1 LTYVVVATIF
11 LLLILAAVVVGLL
24 TKNNQYGNPRTW
36 AFGTAG
42 VLSALFLVFTFFMSM
57 ETVGARSVGIQ
68 TAFGKY
74 QDTLDPGFQLIA
86 PWSNVEEFSTQIQP
100 LTIRVP
106 VTFAGEPVP
115 NEDGTVSD
123 TNNSVGGGN
132 GSASAKV
139 RWFIDADNAEF
150 LWKKYRSFDNVT
162 ENLVLSSSQESL
174 RIVVGGY
181 TPTEAKAGSKL
192 REITNGVK
200 ADLAQTLK
208 DDGIKIDS
216 VSGTN
221 VNPDETTQASINKT
235 VVANQDIVTALARE
249 RRSIIDGRT
258 VANQQRTGALTDQ
271 ALVRY
276 CLDVVNSWNARKNG
290 PLPAGFSCVGS
301 SNPFV
306 VTNK

>member
-1 LTYVVVATIF
+1 MLYVVVATIF
-11 LLLILAAVVVGLL
+11 LLLILAAVVVGIF
-24 TKNNQYGNPRTW
+24 TKNDGRDNPRTW
-36 AFGTAG
+36 AFGTAA
-42 VLSALFLVFTFFMSM
+42 VLASLFLVFTFFMSM

-74 QDTLDPGFQLIA
+74 QNTLDSGFQLIA
-86 PWSNVEEFSTQIQP
+86 PWSSVEEFSTQIQP
-100 LTIRVP
+100 LNVSVP

-123 TNNSVGGGN
+123 DNNSVGGGN
-132 GSASAKV
+132 GAARAKV
-139 RWFIDADNAEF
+139 RWYIDADNAEF

-192 REITNGVK
+192 REITGGVK
-200 ADLAQTLK
+200 SDLEQTLR

-216 VSGTN
+216 VSGTS
-221 VNPDETTQASINKT
+221 VTPDATTQKSINKT

-249 RRSIIDGRT
+249 RRSVIDGRT
-258 VANQQRTGALTDQ
+258 TKNQLQAGSLEEKAL
-271 ALVRY
+271 ARY
-276 CLDVVNSWNARKNG
+276 CLDVVNSWDVQRNG
-290 PLPAGFSCVGS
+290 PLPAGFSCIGS
-301 SNPFV
+301 GSPFV
-306 VTNK
+306 VTGK